1 MKVKMKEIVSGK
13 IRMKPQ
19 DRVDVLL
26 ENGWEILE
34 DQPKKQTKT
43 VVLDE
48 PVTLTMTDVKSED
61 EE

>member
-13 IRMKPQ
+13 IRMKPADQ
-19 DRVDVLL
+19 VDVLL
-26 ENGWEILE
+26 ENGWEMME
-34 DQPKKQTKT
+34 DQPTKQTKT

>member
-13 IRMKPQ
+13 IRMKPSNQ
-19 DRVDVLL
+19 ADVLL
-26 ENGWEILE
+26 ENGWEMME
-34 DQPKKQTKT
+34 DQPTKQTKT

>member
-1 MKVKMKEIVSGK
+1 MM
-13 IRMKPQ
+13 
-19 DRVDVLL
+19 
-26 ENGWEILE
+26 E